1 MPLRDIVVLGLIV
14 SVFVTF
20 GLVLGAVSWY
30 CRGSAT
36 RSPRRAG
43 ERRAD
48 YPTGGRLITDDD

>member
-20 GLVLGAVSWY
+20 GIVLGAVSWY

-36 RSPRRAG
+36 RSQRRAG
-43 ERRAD
+43 DWPAD
-48 YPTGGRLITDDD
+48 YPTGGGLVTDDD